1 MLIGMR
7 LRRTNSEHKSSQTLR
22 SARRRWRCA
31 ALLAALVA
39 LGLGLAGFGGGSPNA
54 SSNSASAAVSGCSP
68 SGCSSPAASASAEAI
83 ALKFAG
89 CMRSHGVTEFPDPT
103 IGSNGLPSFGP
114 TLNVKGGAPVYNAAR
129 QACKH
134 DLPNIGPHTVAERAA
149 ANAAALKYA
158 VCMRSNGVPDFPDPN
173 GQGLIKINHATGV
186 LVSSSP
192 QFQQAQTVCKSL
204 DKGGFGQQSSTA
216 VSAPAGGTGSGS

>member
-1 MLIGMR
+1 MK
-7 LRRTNSEHKSSQTLR
+7 LRHPSAEQKSFQASR
-22 SARRRWRCA
+22 SGRRRWRSA

-39 LGLGLAGFGGGSPNA
+39 LGLGLAGYGGGSSNA
-54 SSNSASAAVSGCSP
+54 SSDPASAAISGCSP

-83 ALKFAG
+83 AVKFSG

-114 TLNVKGGAPVYNAAR
+114 TRNVNGGARVYNAAH

-134 DLPNIGPHTVAERAA
+134 DLPNIGPHTAAERAA
-149 ANAAALKYA
+149 ANRAALKYA
-158 VCMRSNGVPDFPDPN
+158 TCMRSNGVPDFPDPN
-173 GQGLIKINHATGV
+173 GQGLIQINHATGA
-186 LVSSSP
+186 LVSTSP
-192 QFQQAQTVCKSL
+192 QFQQAQTACKSL

-216 VSAPAGGTGSGS
+216 SKTPPGRAGSRS